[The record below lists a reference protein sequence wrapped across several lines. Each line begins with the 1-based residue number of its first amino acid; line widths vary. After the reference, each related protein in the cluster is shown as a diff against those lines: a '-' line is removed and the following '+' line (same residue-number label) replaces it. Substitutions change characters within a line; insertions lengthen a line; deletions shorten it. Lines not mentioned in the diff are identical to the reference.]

1 MNTQH
6 VYLAIPIYGGFE
18 GTVCGILWPELEND
32 ENQGNGSP
40 SRGNLLSN
48 STPIQ
53 GSPTINCVT
62 QALFS
67 LNFPQKMDIW

>member
-6 VYLAIPIYGGFE
+6 VYPAIPIYGGFE
-18 GTVCGILWPELEND
+18 AGVCGILWPELEND

-48 STPIQ
+48 STPLQ
-53 GSPTINCVT
+53 GSPMVNCVT

-67 LNFPQKMDIW
+67 LNFPQKMEIW